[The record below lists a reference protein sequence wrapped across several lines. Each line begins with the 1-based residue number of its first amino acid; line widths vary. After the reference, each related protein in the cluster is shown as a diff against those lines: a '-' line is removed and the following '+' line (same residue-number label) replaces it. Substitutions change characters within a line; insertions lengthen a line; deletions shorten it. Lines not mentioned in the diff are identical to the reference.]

1 MSQPRLHPTAIV
13 SPEARLADD
22 VEVGPYTIIGPRV
35 TIGPGTKVGAHVVI
49 DGNTTIG
56 SGNRIFQFASI
67 GAVPQD
73 LKYRGEDSALVI
85 GDRNT
90 IREFAT
96 LHIGTEAGG
105 MVTRLGNDN
114 LLMNYTHVA
123 HDCTIGNCVVL
134 ANGAQLAG
142 HVSVQDF
149 AVIGAMVGIHQ
160 FVRIGESALLGAGS
174 MVSQDVPP
182 FCNATG
188 DRARLHGLNT
198 IGLRRRGFSSELIM
212 SIKRAYRVMFQSGL
226 RRAEAAARVRAEQP
240 GIPEVER
247 FLHFIETSPR
257 GTCRGDRRAGEEA
270 AEP

>member
-1 MSQPRLHPTAIV
+1 MSDSRVHPTAIV
-13 SPEARLADD
+13 SPQTQLADG
-22 VEVGPYTIIGPRV
+22 VVIGPYAVVGPRV
-35 TIGPGTKVGAHVVI
+35 SIGTGTTIGAHAVVE
-49 DGNTTIG
+49 GNTTIG
-56 SGNRIFQFASI
+56 EHNRIFQFASV
-67 GAVPQD
+67 GAIPQD
-73 LKYRGEDSALVI
+73 LKYRGEETVLVI

-96 LHIGTEAGG
+96 LHLGTAGG
-105 MVTRLGNDN
+105 GGVTRVGNDN

-123 HDCTIGNCVVL
+123 HDSLIGNGNVL

-142 HVSVQDF
+142 HITVEDF

-188 DRARLHGLNT
+188 DRARLYGLNT
-198 IGLRRRGFSSELIM
+198 VGLRRRGFSSELITTL
-212 SIKRAYRVMFQSGL
+212 KRAYRTLFQTGL
-226 RRAEAAARVRAEQP
+226 RTREAIRKVREDQP

-247 FLHFIETSPR
+247 FVAFIEQSER
-257 GTCRGDRRAGEEA
+257 GVCR
-270 AEP
+270 